1 MTVGVSREE
10 LARKCLETG
19 TELVQAVANA
29 LFSLPSSEDPD
40 GPIVTLPEPTA
51 KLPREKHV
59 SLLFSY
65 AVTILPGRAES

>member
-1 MTVGVSREE
+1 MVGFSREE
-10 LARKCLETG
+10 LTRKCLERG

-40 GPIVTLPEPTA
+40 GPIVTLPEPTT

-59 SLLFSY
+59 SLFFPY
-65 AVTILPGRAES
+65 AVTILPELAKS